1 MEPCVFLQL
10 EPSFVASYT
19 TAIEWQPWNNQTFR
33 KENALLTWSHRPL
46 AMLRQGGQET
56 VKQTSL
62 TVRGACLHRPSKSAG
77 NRSLDPALQ
86 RSSRPCP
93 TACNRCANALF
104 EVRPDEPHATSSW
117 RDPLLPYRSRR
128 SQHHRH
134 SRPRQPPL
142 PLGRHHEPA
151 WQRPRT
157 RPTFC
162 QGGF

>member
-1 MEPCVFLQL
+1 MECCVFLQL

-33 KENALLTWSHRPL
+33 KKNALLTWSHRPL
-46 AMLRQGGQET
+46 ATLRQGGQET

-62 TVRGACLHRPSKSAG
+62 TVRGVCLNTPSKSAG

-117 RDPLLPYRSRR
+117 RDPLLPYEVGEANTTAILDHVNRR
-128 SQHHRH
+128 FRWGATMNQ
-134 SRPRQPPL
+134 
-142 PLGRHHEPA
+142 LG
-151 WQRPRT
+151 QRPCT